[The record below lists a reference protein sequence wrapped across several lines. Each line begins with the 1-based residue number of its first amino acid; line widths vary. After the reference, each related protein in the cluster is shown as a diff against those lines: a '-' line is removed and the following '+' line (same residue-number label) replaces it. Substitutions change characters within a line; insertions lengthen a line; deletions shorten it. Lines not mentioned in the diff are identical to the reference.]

1 MLRVKRNFTSDN
13 RGWRFNPIYSMMILT
28 ALLRLDVAHARL
40 QSLYAKQGRL
50 GQFTSAA
57 ERDNFLRAEIKSLE
71 EFQKRQ
77 LQTLKES
84 RAESGKTKQRLSE
97 LDTQASDLRSS
108 LETRHQQLKELEVK
122 ITRYKDEKAR
132 LTERRK

>member
-1 MLRVKRNFTSDN
+1 MSD
-13 RGWRFNPIYSMMILT
+13 RRERRFISDDGDDID
-28 ALLRLDVAHARL
+28 ALLRLDVANARL

-71 EFQKRQ
+71 EFQKKQ
-77 LQTLKES
+77 SHALQDL
-84 RAESGKTKQRLSE
+84 RAESGETKQKLSE
-97 LDTQASDLRSS
+97 LETQESDLRSS
-108 LETRHQQLKELEVK
+108 LETRHQQLKELEEK